1 MTARRARGEGG
12 LHWDDARQRWI
23 ATLTVGYTPA
33 GKRIVRKGSGK
44 TKTEARTK
52 LREKIRDYEDGLAL
66 VQDGHTVADALN
78 DWLTYGLTQQSENTK
93 SNYTTLVRSHI
104 ISDLGARKLRDL
116 SATDVDRWLLAKS
129 HYLSTRTLRLLHSLL
144 NRAVNRAMARDKVK
158 RNVVALCAV
167 PTGRS
172 GRPSKSLTFDQ
183 ALALLVAAEGSSL
196 HAYIVLSLL
205 TGARTEELRALTWA
219 HVDLAGDPD
228 RNPPT
233 PPAIQVW
240 RSVRVD
246 GDTKTKKSR
255 RTLALPARCVSA
267 LTAHHERQG
276 RPDADSLVFAST
288 AGTALDRHNV
298 LRAFRPVVAK
308 AGLDPSDWTP
318 RELRHSFVSLLS
330 DSGMSIEQIADLC
343 GHSGT
348 TVTEGV
354 YRHQLR
360 PVLLS
365 GAITMD
371 RLFGAE
377 S

>member
-1 MTARRARGEGG
+1 
-12 LHWDDARQRWI
+12 
-23 ATLTVGYTPA
+23 
-33 GKRIVRKGSGK
+33 
-44 TKTEARTK
+44 
-52 LREKIRDYEDGLAL
+52 
-66 VQDGHTVADALN
+66 VQQT
-78 DWLTYGLTQQSENTK
+78 
-93 SNYTTLVRSHI
+93 R
-104 ISDLGARKLRDL
+104 
-116 SATDVDRWLLAKS
+116 
-129 HYLSTRTLRLLHSLL
+129 TRTLRLLHSLL

-205 TGARTEELRALTWA
+205 TGARTEELRALPWA
-219 HVDLAGDPD
+219 RVDLAGDPD

-267 LTAHHERQG
+267 LTAHHEHQG
-276 RPDADSLVFAST
+276 RPDDDCLVFAST

-308 AGLDPSDWTP
+308 ADLDPRDWTP

-371 RLFGAE
+371 QLFGAE
-377 S
+377 A